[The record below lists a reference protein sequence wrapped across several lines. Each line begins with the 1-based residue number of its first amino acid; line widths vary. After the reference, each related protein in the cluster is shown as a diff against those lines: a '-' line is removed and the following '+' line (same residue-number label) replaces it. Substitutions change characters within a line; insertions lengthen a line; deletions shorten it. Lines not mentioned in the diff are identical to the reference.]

1 MRQYNKF
8 LNSLVKNEASL
19 KLNSWTFWE
28 RAVKANTAQLQR
40 GGEYCCFET
49 EVVTDS
55 DLKTTALFYYSLE
68 GIKVGEESCLA
79 TGDKNPGGSL
89 CSHLSSERKGGGRVI
104 FSSKFW
110 EEQALMA

>member
-1 MRQYNKF
+1 MK
-8 LNSLVKNEASL
+8 V
-19 KLNSWTFWE
+19 
-28 RAVKANTAQLQR
+28 NTAELQR
-40 GGEYCCFET
+40 GGEPCCFET

-55 DLKTTALFYYSLE
+55 DLKTMTLFFYGLE
-68 GIKVGEESCLA
+68 GIKIGEESSLT
-79 TGDKNPGGSL
+79 TGDINPGGSL